1 MPLPSG
7 HPLRVAEPAGGIRF
21 RKQMGITRKE
31 FLRNLAVALGGRPC
45 RVEHNEIIV
54 TDAGRR
60 IAITLCEQDELRIG
74 SLKLPRMLVEF
85 NFSGYSES
93 EAETLMTH
101 INIHFQRGGG

>member
-1 MPLPSG
+1 MPLRSG
-7 HPLRVAEPAGGIRF
+7 HPLRVAEPTEGIQF

-31 FLRNLAVALGGRPC
+31 FLRNLAVALSGRPY

-54 TDAGRR
+54 SEDGRR
-60 IAITLCEQDELRIG
+60 IAITLCEQQEQRIG
-74 SLKLPRMLVEF
+74 SLQLPRMLVEF
-85 NFSGYSES
+85 IFSGYSNS

>member
-1 MPLPSG
+1 MRSG
-7 HPLRVAEPAGGIRF
+7 HPLRVAEPTDDIQF

-31 FLRNLAVALGGRPC
+31 FLRNLAVALSGRPY

-54 TDAGRR
+54 SEDGRR
-60 IAITLCEQDELRIG
+60 IAITLCEQQEQRIG
-74 SLKLPRMLVEF
+74 SLQLPRMLVEF
-85 NFSGYSES
+85 IFSGYSNS

>member
-1 MPLPSG
+1 
-7 HPLRVAEPAGGIRF
+7 VAEPTDDIHF

-31 FLRNLAVALGGRPC
+31 FLRNLAVALSGRPY

-54 TDAGRR
+54 SDAGRR
-60 IAITLCEQDELRIG
+60 IAITLREQQEQRIG
-74 SLKLPRMLVEF
+74 SLQLPRTLVEF
-85 NFSGYSES
+85 IFSGYSNS

>member
-1 MPLPSG
+1 MPLRSG
-7 HPLRVAEPAGGIRF
+7 HPLRVAEPTEGIQF

-31 FLRNLAVALGGRPC
+31 FLRNLAVALSGRPY

-54 TDAGRR
+54 SDAGRR
-60 IAITLCEQDELRIG
+60 IAITLREQQEQRLG
-74 SLKLPRMLVEF
+74 SLQLPRMLVEF
-85 NFSGYSES
+85 IFSGYSNS